1 MIAVRGLTK
10 RYGDTLAVDG
20 LTFTVQPGEVTGFL
34 GPNGAGKSTTMRLV
48 LGLDRPDAGTATVC
62 GRAYRDL
69 PRPLQTVGALLEARA
84 THPGRSAYDHL
95 LVLAQTHRIP
105 RARVEELLEL
115 VGLRDAAR
123 RLVGEYS
130 LGMTQRLGIAAA
142 LLGDPQVVLLDEPV
156 NGLDPDGIR
165 WVRALL
171 THLAGQGRTV
181 LVSSH
186 LLSEVALTATRLVVI
201 DHGRLRADS
210 STADFI
216 ARSGQATVRVVS
228 PDRER
233 LEEALRGAGAEVSVG
248 PAGELTVTGLTA
260 AAVGELAAR
269 EHAVLHELAPQEA
282 SLEQAFIDLVGADP
296 ETGEQAAPSGWGQ
309 R

>member
-1 MIAVRGLTK
+1 MIEVRGLTK
-10 RYGDTLAVDG
+10 RYGGTVAVDG
-20 LTFTVQPGEVTGFL
+20 LTFDVRPGEVTGFL

-69 PRPLQTVGALLEARA
+69 PQPLRTVGALLESRA
-84 THPGRSAYDHL
+84 THPGRSGYDHL

-105 RARVEELLEL
+105 RQRVGELLEL
-115 VGLRDAAR
+115 VGLREVAR
-123 RLVGEYS
+123 RHVGEYS

-142 LLGDPQVVLLDEPV
+142 LLGDPRVVLLDEPV

-171 THLAGQGRTV
+171 THLAGEGRTV

-186 LLSEVALTATRLVVI
+186 LLTEVALTATRLVVI

-216 ARSGQATVRVVS
+216 ARSGQASVRVVS
-228 PDRER
+228 PDHER
-233 LEEALRGAGAEVSVG
+233 LATALRAAGGEVEAADHG
-248 PAGELTVTGLTA
+248 GLTVVGLSA

-269 EHAVLHELAPQEA
+269 EHAVLHELVPQEA
-282 SLEQAFIDLVGADP
+282 SLEQAFMDLVGPEADAQQ
-296 ETGEQAAPSGWGQ
+296 EAPRAWGQ